1 MKRILLICAFLLALA
16 VQAGAQSKQQQQQP
30 VEVNGLVVDSDDV
43 PIVGATVYIKDEP
56 GIGSIT
62 NSEGR
67 FKLTAK
73 MYNTLA
79 VSFMGYETAEQIIT
93 SAADVKIT
101 LREGNQMEEVVVI
114 GMGTQRKVS
123 VTGAVAVVD
132 TKDLELPATNIV
144 NTLGGR
150 VPGVIS
156 IQSSGEPGRNISEFW
171 VRGIG
176 TFGAN
181 SGALVLI
188 DGLEGNLSQIDPA
201 DVESFSV
208 LKDAAATAVYGS
220 RGANG
225 VVLVTT
231 KRGKQEQL
239 KITFRS
245 NYTISELRRLPR
257 YVGATQ
263 YAEMANEA
271 AVASGMSPIYNDTQ
285 MDIIRYGLDP
295 DLYPDIDWQDV
306 ILNPT
311 SFQHTQYVSAQGG
324 GNIARYFASL
334 GMSQES
340 SAYKSMDDS
349 KYNKGVGYDT
359 YNFRTN
365 IDINLTKTTQIYL
378 GAMGFMS
385 VNKRPSM
392 GKKYSRTDTSLTDWI
407 WDSQSKTTP
416 LMYPLRYSSGELPA
430 SGSDSDIPPHVLLNY
445 TGNTVENKSRTLF
458 NIGIKQD
465 LSMLTEGLNI
475 EATGSWDSQS
485 LYGESRYSMPALYLA
500 RERNQKGE
508 LILSEQVTE
517 ASVQYNSEA
526 WNWRKLYFDAKV
538 NYDRTFGNHRVG
550 GLLFYYLESTTES
563 GADSSM
569 NAIARRYQSLSG
581 RFTYGFKDT
590 YFLDVNFGLNGSE
603 NFQSGR
609 QYGFFPAVAVGWVP
623 TQYEFM
629 KRIKW
634 IDFMKIR
641 ASYGM
646 VGNDRISSVRFP
658 YLTIIE
664 EKTDGTPWG
673 GSGVLTENRVGAD
686 NLAWEK
692 AKKFDIGMDL
702 HLFGDRFTM
711 TVDYF
716 RDRREGIFQER
727 AQIPDYVGVISMPYG
742 NVGSM
747 TSWGGDGNF
756 EYFQPLGKNFHFT
769 LRGNFTLSKNK
780 INNWEEATQ
789 PYPYLSKT
797 GFSNDVQRGFISL
810 GLFKDQQDVD
820 MSPEQFGTVRP
831 GDIKYKDVN
840 GDGVITDDDKVPL
853 FAYSGIPQFMY
864 GFGAEVRYKN
874 WTLNVLFKGT
884 GNNYFLY
891 GDKDGSKFDGY
902 IPFNGGYKGNVL
914 ALAYNPANRWTSA
927 DYSGNR
933 ATENP
938 NARFPRLSYGN
949 NANNTK
955 PSTFWKGNARYLR
968 LQELSLTH
976 QPAHAGAAQSARPA
990 IHRLPDHVREPRG
1003 MGRRG
1008 DFRPR
1013 AGHADRARLPDPA
1026 PLLAADLPE
1035 LLTRISPKNIN
1046 YHEKIIHHTPRAGRP
1061 AHRVVQLPERG
1072 RLLRGHLLRRAYLR
1086 EPIQHRALFQ
1096 RCGEPAA
1103 QRGPHLLL
1111 VQRPRRHRV

>member
-1 MKRILLICAFLLALA
+1 
-16 VQAGAQSKQQQQQP
+16 
-30 VEVNGLVVDSDDV
+30 
-43 PIVGATVYIKDEP
+43 
-56 GIGSIT
+56 
-62 NSEGR
+62 
-67 FKLTAK
+67 
-73 MYNTLA
+73 
-79 VSFMGYETAEQIIT
+79 
-93 SAADVKIT
+93 
-101 LREGNQMEEVVVI
+101 
-114 GMGTQRKVS
+114 
-123 VTGAVAVVD
+123 
-132 TKDLELPATNIV
+132 
-144 NTLGGR
+144 
-150 VPGVIS
+150 
-156 IQSSGEPGRNISEFW
+156 
-171 VRGIG
+171 
-176 TFGAN
+176 
-181 SGALVLI
+181 
-188 DGLEGNLSQIDPA
+188 
-201 DVESFSV
+201 
-208 LKDAAATAVYGS
+208 
-220 RGANG
+220 
-225 VVLVTT
+225 
-231 KRGKQEQL
+231 
-239 KITFRS
+239 
-245 NYTISELRRLPR
+245 
-257 YVGATQ
+257 
-263 YAEMANEA
+263 
-271 AVASGMSPIYNDTQ
+271 
-285 MDIIRYGLDP
+285 
-295 DLYPDIDWQDV
+295 
-306 ILNPT
+306 
-311 SFQHTQYVSAQGG
+311 
-324 GNIARYFASL
+324 
-334 GMSQES
+334 
-340 SAYKSMDDS
+340 
-349 KYNKGVGYDT
+349 
-359 YNFRTN
+359 
-365 IDINLTKTTQIYL
+365 
-378 GAMGFMS
+378 
-385 VNKRPSM
+385 
-392 GKKYSRTDTSLTDWI
+392 
-407 WDSQSKTTP
+407 
-416 LMYPLRYSSGELPA
+416 
-430 SGSDSDIPPHVLLNY
+430 
-445 TGNTVENKSRTLF
+445 
-458 NIGIKQD
+458 
-465 LSMLTEGLNI
+465 
-475 EATGSWDSQS
+475 
-485 LYGESRYSMPALYLA
+485 
-500 RERNQKGE
+500 
-508 LILSEQVTE
+508 
-517 ASVQYNSEA
+517 
-526 WNWRKLYFDAKV
+526 
-538 NYDRTFGNHRVG
+538 
-550 GLLFYYLESTTES
+550 
-563 GADSSM
+563 M

-968 LQELSLTH
+968 LQELSLNYNLHT
-976 QPAHAGAAQSARPA
+976 PGLRKALGLQS
-990 IHRLPDHVREPRG
+990 I
-1003 MGRRG
+1003 
-1008 DFRPR
+1008 DFQIMCENLAVWDGVEIFDPEQ
-1013 AGHADRARLPDPA
+1013 AMQTGHA
-1026 PLLAADLPE
+1026 
-1035 LLTRISPKNIN
+1035 
-1046 YHEKIIHHTPRAGRP
+1046 Y
-1061 AHRVVQLPERG
+1061 
-1072 RLLRGHLLRRAYLR
+1072 
-1086 EPIQHRALFQ
+1086 PI
-1096 RCGEPAA
+1096 
-1103 QRGPHLLL
+1103 
-1111 VQRPRRHRV
+1111 PRRFSLQIYLNF

>member
-1 MKRILLICAFLLALA
+1 MICAFLFALA

-769 LRGNFTLSKNK
+769 LSKNK

-968 LQELSLTH
+968 LQELSLNYNLHT
-976 QPAHAGAAQSARPA
+976 PGLRKALGLQS
-990 IHRLPDHVREPRG
+990 I
-1003 MGRRG
+1003 
-1008 DFRPR
+1008 DFQIMCENLAVWDGVEIFDPEQ
-1013 AGHADRARLPDPA
+1013 AMQTGHA
-1026 PLLAADLPE
+1026 
-1035 LLTRISPKNIN
+1035 
-1046 YHEKIIHHTPRAGRP
+1046 Y
-1061 AHRVVQLPERG
+1061 
-1072 RLLRGHLLRRAYLR
+1072 
-1086 EPIQHRALFQ
+1086 PI
-1096 RCGEPAA
+1096 
-1103 QRGPHLLL
+1103 
-1111 VQRPRRHRV
+1111 PRRFSLQIYLNF

>member
-1 MKRILLICAFLLALA
+1 MMMPRAFLLALA

-73 MYNTLA
+73 LYNTLA

-968 LQELSLTH
+968 LQELSLNYNLHT
-976 QPAHAGAAQSARPA
+976 PGLRKALGLQS
-990 IHRLPDHVREPRG
+990 I
-1003 MGRRG
+1003 
-1008 DFRPR
+1008 DFQIMCENLAVWDGVEIFDPEQ
-1013 AGHADRARLPDPA
+1013 AMQTGHA
-1026 PLLAADLPE
+1026 
-1035 LLTRISPKNIN
+1035 
-1046 YHEKIIHHTPRAGRP
+1046 Y
-1061 AHRVVQLPERG
+1061 
-1072 RLLRGHLLRRAYLR
+1072 
-1086 EPIQHRALFQ
+1086 PI
-1096 RCGEPAA
+1096 
-1103 QRGPHLLL
+1103 
-1111 VQRPRRHRV
+1111 PRRFSLQIYLNF

>member
-1 MKRILLICAFLLALA
+1 MKRFLTICVLLFAFA
-16 VQAGAQSKQQQQQP
+16 VQAGAQNKQQP
-30 VEVNGLVVDSDDV
+30 AITVNGQVVDSNDK

-56 GIGSIT
+56 GTGNIT

-67 FKLTAK
+67 FTLKAKL
-73 MYNTLA
+73 YNTLV
-79 VSFMGYETAEQIIT
+79 VSFVGYETVEQILT
-93 SAADVKIT
+93 SDDDVKIT
-101 LREGNQMEEVVVI
+101 LKEGNELEEVVVV

-156 IQSSGEPGRNISEFW
+156 VQSSGEPGRNISEFW

-231 KRGKQEQL
+231 KRGKEEQL

-245 NYTISELRRLPR
+245 NYTISELRRLPK
-257 YVGATQ
+257 YVNAIQ

-271 AVASGMSPIYNDTQ
+271 AAADGLSPIYDNTQ

-324 GNIARYFASL
+324 GSVARYFASL

-340 SAYKSMDDS
+340 SAYKTLDDS
-349 KYNKGVGYDT
+349 KYSKGVGYDT

-365 IDINLTKTTQIYL
+365 IDINLTKTTQVYL
-378 GAMGFMS
+378 GATGFMS
-385 VNKRPSM
+385 VSKRPSM
-392 GKKYSRTDTSLTDWI
+392 GKPYSRAESIQTPLTNWL
-407 WDSQSKTTP
+407 WDSQAKTTP

-445 TGNTVENKSRTLF
+445 TGNTVENQSRTLF
-458 NIGIKQD
+458 NIGVKQD
-465 LSMLTEGLNI
+465 LNMITEGLSVQ
-475 EATGSWDSQS
+475 ATGSWDSQT
-485 LYGESRYSMPALYLA
+485 LFGESRYSMPALYLA
-500 RERNQKGE
+500 RERNQNGE
-508 LILSEQVTE
+508 LMLSQQVTE
-517 ASVQYNSEA
+517 QSVQYNSEA

-538 NYDRTFGNHRVG
+538 NYDRAFGDHRVG

-569 NAIARRYQSLSG
+569 NAIAKRYQSLSG
-581 RFTYGFKDT
+581 RFTYGFRDT
-590 YFLDVNFGLNGSE
+590 YFLDLNFGLNGSE
-603 NFQSGR
+603 NFQSGK

-634 IDFMKIR
+634 IEFMKIR
-641 ASYGM
+641 ASYGL
-646 VGNDRISSVRFP
+646 VGNDRISNLRFP
-658 YLTIIE
+658 YLTIIKE
-664 EKTDGTPWG
+664 TTDTTPWG
-673 GSGVLTENRVGAD
+673 GSGVLTEERVGAD
-686 NLAWEK
+686 NLMWEK
-692 AKKFDIGMDL
+692 AKKLDIGLDL
-702 HLFGDRFTM
+702 HLFGGQFTM

-716 RDRREGIFQER
+716 RDRREGIFQQR
-727 AQIPDYVGVISMPYG
+727 AQIPDYVGVITMPYG
-742 NVGSM
+742 NVGGM

-756 EYFQPLGKNFHFT
+756 EYFQPIGKNAHFT

-780 INNWEEATQ
+780 IDNWEEATQ

-797 GFSNDVQRGFISL
+797 GFSNDVQRGFVAL

-840 GDGVITDDDKVPL
+840 GDGVITDDDQVPL
-853 FAYSGIPQFMY
+853 FAYSGVPQFMY

-891 GDKDGSKFDGY
+891 GGKDGSKFDGY
-902 IPFNGGYKGNVL
+902 IPFNQGYKGNVL
-914 ALAYNPANRWTSA
+914 TLAYDPANRWTSA
-927 DYSGNR
+927 EYSGNK

-938 NARFPRLSYGN
+938 HARFPRLSYGN

-968 LQELSLTH
+968 LQELSLNYNLRT
-976 QPAHAGAAQSARPA
+976 PGLRKALGLQS
-990 IHRLPDHVREPRG
+990 I
-1003 MGRRG
+1003 
-1008 DFRPR
+1008 DFQVMCENLAVWDGVDIFDPEQ
-1013 AGHADRARLPDPA
+1013 AMDTGHA
-1026 PLLAADLPE
+1026 
-1035 LLTRISPKNIN
+1035 
-1046 YHEKIIHHTPRAGRP
+1046 Y
-1061 AHRVVQLPERG
+1061 
-1072 RLLRGHLLRRAYLR
+1072 
-1086 EPIQHRALFQ
+1086 PI
-1096 RCGEPAA
+1096 
-1103 QRGPHLLL
+1103 
-1111 VQRPRRHRV
+1111 PRRFSLQIYLNF

>member
-1 MKRILLICAFLLALA
+1 MKRFLTICVLLFAFA
-16 VQAGAQSKQQQQQP
+16 VQAGAQNKQQP
-30 VEVNGLVVDSDDV
+30 AITVNGQVVDSNDM

-56 GIGSIT
+56 GTGNIT

-67 FKLTAK
+67 FTLKAKL
-73 MYNTLA
+73 YNTLV
-79 VSFMGYETAEQIIT
+79 VSFVGYETVEQILT
-93 SAADVKIT
+93 SDDDVKIT
-101 LREGNQMEEVVVI
+101 LKEGNELEEVVVV

-156 IQSSGEPGRNISEFW
+156 VQSSGEPGRNISEFW

-231 KRGKQEQL
+231 KRGKEEQL

-245 NYTISELRRLPR
+245 NYTISELRRLPK
-257 YVGATQ
+257 YVNAIQ

-271 AVASGMSPIYNDTQ
+271 AAADGLSPIYDNTQ

-324 GNIARYFASL
+324 GSVARYFASL

-340 SAYKSMDDS
+340 SAHKTLDDS
-349 KYNKGVGYDT
+349 KYSKGVGYDT

-365 IDINLTKTTQIYL
+365 IDINLTKTTQVYL
-378 GAMGFMS
+378 GATGFMS
-385 VNKRPSM
+385 VSKRPSM
-392 GKKYSRTDTSLTDWI
+392 GKPYSRAESIQTPLTNWL
-407 WDSQSKTTP
+407 WDSQAKTTP

-445 TGNTVENKSRTLF
+445 TGNTVENQSRTLF
-458 NIGIKQD
+458 NIGVKQD
-465 LSMLTEGLNI
+465 LNMITEGLSVQ
-475 EATGSWDSQS
+475 ATGSWDSQT
-485 LYGESRYSMPALYLA
+485 LFGESRYSMPALYLA
-500 RERNQKGE
+500 RERNQNGE
-508 LILSEQVTE
+508 LMLSQQVTE
-517 ASVQYNSEA
+517 QSVQYNSEA

-538 NYDRTFGNHRVG
+538 NYDRAFGDHRVG

-569 NAIARRYQSLSG
+569 NAIAKRYQSLSG
-581 RFTYGFKDT
+581 RFTYGFRDT
-590 YFLDVNFGLNGSE
+590 YFLDLNFGLNGSE
-603 NFQSGR
+603 NFQSGK

-634 IDFMKIR
+634 IEFMKIR
-641 ASYGM
+641 ASYGL
-646 VGNDRISSVRFP
+646 VGNDRISNLRFP
-658 YLTIIE
+658 YLTIIKE
-664 EKTDGTPWG
+664 TTDTTPWG
-673 GSGVLTENRVGAD
+673 GSGVLTEERVGAD
-686 NLAWEK
+686 NLMWEK
-692 AKKFDIGMDL
+692 AKKLDIGLDL
-702 HLFGDRFTM
+702 HLFGGQFTM

-716 RDRREGIFQER
+716 RDRREGIFQQR
-727 AQIPDYVGVISMPYG
+727 AQIPDYVGVITMPYG
-742 NVGSM
+742 NVGGM

-756 EYFQPLGKNFHFT
+756 EYFQPIGKNAHFT

-780 INNWEEATQ
+780 IDNWEEATQ

-797 GFSNDVQRGFISL
+797 GVSNDVQRGFVAL

-840 GDGVITDDDKVPL
+840 GDGVITDDDQVPL
-853 FAYSGIPQFMY
+853 FAYSGVPQFMY

-891 GDKDGSKFDGY
+891 GGKDGSKFDGY
-902 IPFNGGYKGNVL
+902 IPFNQGYKGNVL
-914 ALAYNPANRWTSA
+914 TLAYDPANRWTSA
-927 DYSGNR
+927 EYSGNK

-938 NARFPRLSYGN
+938 HARFPRLSYGN

-968 LQELSLTH
+968 LQELSLNYNLRT
-976 QPAHAGAAQSARPA
+976 PGLRKALGLQS
-990 IHRLPDHVREPRG
+990 I
-1003 MGRRG
+1003 
-1008 DFRPR
+1008 DFQVMCENLAVWDGVDIFDPEQ
-1013 AGHADRARLPDPA
+1013 AMDTGHA
-1026 PLLAADLPE
+1026 
-1035 LLTRISPKNIN
+1035 
-1046 YHEKIIHHTPRAGRP
+1046 Y
-1061 AHRVVQLPERG
+1061 
-1072 RLLRGHLLRRAYLR
+1072 
-1086 EPIQHRALFQ
+1086 PI
-1096 RCGEPAA
+1096 
-1103 QRGPHLLL
+1103 
-1111 VQRPRRHRV
+1111 PRRFSLQIYLNF

>member
-1 MKRILLICAFLLALA
+1 MKRFLLICAFLFAFA
-16 VQAGAQSKQQQQQP
+16 VQAGAQNNQQQP
-30 VEVNGLVVDSDDV
+30 TVHAKGQVVDSNDV
-43 PIVGATVYIKDEP
+43 PIIGATVYVKDEP
-56 GIGSIT
+56 GVGAIT

-67 FKLTAK
+67 FDLTAK
-73 MYNTLA
+73 LYNTL
-79 VSFMGYETAEQIIT
+79 VISFVGYESVEQLVTSDAEM
-93 SAADVKIT
+93 KIT
-101 LREGNQMEEVVVI
+101 LKEGNELEEVVVV

-132 TKDLELPATNIV
+132 AAELEMPATNIV

-188 DGLEGNLSQIDPA
+188 DGLEGDLSQIDPA

-231 KRGKQEQL
+231 KRGKEEQL

-245 NYTISELRRLPR
+245 NYTISELRRLPE
-257 YVGATQ
+257 YVGALE

-271 AVASGMSPIYNDTQ
+271 AVASGMSRIYDDTQ
-285 MDIIRYGLDP
+285 MEIIRYGLDP
-295 DLYPDIDWQDV
+295 DLYPDIDWQKE
-306 ILNPT
+306 ILNPI
-311 SFQHTQYVSAQGG
+311 SFQHTQYLSMQGG
-324 GNIARYFASL
+324 GSIARYFTSL

-340 SAYKSMDDS
+340 SAYKSLSDS

-359 YNFRTN
+359 YNFRSN

-378 GAMGFMS
+378 GATAYMS

-392 GKKYSRTDTSLTDWI
+392 GQPYSRLNTSLTDWL
-407 WDSQSKTTP
+407 WDSQAKTTP

-430 SGSDSDIPPHVLLNY
+430 SGTDSDIPPHVLLNY
-445 TGNTVENKSRTLF
+445 TGNTVENQSRTLF
-458 NIGIKQD
+458 NIGVKQSLD
-465 LSMLTEGLNI
+465 MITEGLSAQ
-475 EATGSWDSQS
+475 ATGSWDSQT
-485 LYGESRYSMPALYLA
+485 LFGESRYCMPALYLA
-500 RERNQKGE
+500 RERNQNGE
-508 LILSEQVTE
+508 LMLSQQVTE
-517 ASVQYNSEA
+517 SSVQYNSEA
-526 WNWRKLYFDAKV
+526 WNWRKLYFDAKI
-538 NYDRTFGNHRVG
+538 NYDRAFGDHRVG
-550 GLLFYYLESTTES
+550 GLLFYYLESTIES

-569 NAIARRYQSLSG
+569 NAIAKRYQSLSG
-581 RFTYGFKDT
+581 RFTYGFRDT
-590 YFLDVNFGLNGSE
+590 YFLDLNFGLNGSE
-603 NFQSGR
+603 NFRSGE

-623 TQYEFM
+623 TQYEFL
-629 KRIKW
+629 KRVKW
-634 IDFMKIR
+634 LDFMKIR
-641 ASYGM
+641 ASYGL
-646 VGNDRISSVRFP
+646 VGNDRISNLRFP

-664 EKTDGTPWG
+664 ESAGTTAWG
-673 GSGVLTENRVGAD
+673 GSGILTENRVGAD
-686 NLAWEK
+686 NLMWEK
-692 AKKFDIGMDL
+692 AKKFDVGMDL
-702 HLFGDRFTM
+702 HLFGGQFTM
-711 TVDYF
+711 TIDYF
-716 RDRREGIFQER
+716 RDRREGIFQQR
-727 AQIPDYVGVISMPYG
+727 AQIPDYVGVITMPYG

-756 EYFQPLGKNFHFT
+756 EYFQPLGKNAHLT

-789 PYPYLSKT
+789 PYPYLSQT
-797 GFSNDVQRGFISL
+797 GFSNNVQRGFISL

-840 GDGVITDDDKVPL
+840 GDGVITDDDRVPL
-853 FAYSGIPQFMY
+853 FAYSGIPQLMY

-891 GDKDGSKFDGY
+891 GGSDGSNFDGY
-902 IPFNGGYKGNVL
+902 IPFNQGYKGNVL
-914 ALAYNPANRWTSA
+914 ELAYDQANRWTA
-927 DYSGNR
+927 AEYSGNL

-949 NANNTK
+949 NVNNTK

-968 LQELSLTH
+968 LQELSLNYNFRT
-976 QPAHAGAAQSARPA
+976 PGLRKALGLQS
-990 IHRLPDHVREPRG
+990 I
-1003 MGRRG
+1003 
-1008 DFRPR
+1008 DFQIMCENLAVWDSVKIFDPEQ
-1013 AGHADRARLPDPA
+1013 ASATGHA
-1026 PLLAADLPE
+1026 
-1035 LLTRISPKNIN
+1035 
-1046 YHEKIIHHTPRAGRP
+1046 Y
-1061 AHRVVQLPERG
+1061 
-1072 RLLRGHLLRRAYLR
+1072 
-1086 EPIQHRALFQ
+1086 PI
-1096 RCGEPAA
+1096 
-1103 QRGPHLLL
+1103 
-1111 VQRPRRHRV
+1111 PRRFSLQIYLNF

>member
-1 MKRILLICAFLLALA
+1 M
-16 VQAGAQSKQQQQQP
+16 
-30 VEVNGLVVDSDDV
+30 
-43 PIVGATVYIKDEP
+43 
-56 GIGSIT
+56 
-62 NSEGR
+62 
-67 FKLTAK
+67 
-73 MYNTLA
+73 
-79 VSFMGYETAEQIIT
+79 
-93 SAADVKIT
+93 
-101 LREGNQMEEVVVI
+101 
-114 GMGTQRKVS
+114 
-123 VTGAVAVVD
+123 TGAVAVVD

-271 AVASGMSPIYNDTQ
+271 AVASGMSPIYDDTQ

-311 SFQHTQYVSAQGG
+311 SYQHTQYVSAQGG

-641 ASYGM
+641 ASYGL

-968 LQELSLTH
+968 LQELSLNYNLHT
-976 QPAHAGAAQSARPA
+976 PGLRKALGLQS
-990 IHRLPDHVREPRG
+990 I
-1003 MGRRG
+1003 
-1008 DFRPR
+1008 DFQIMCENLAVWDGVEIFDPEQ
-1013 AGHADRARLPDPA
+1013 AMQTGHA
-1026 PLLAADLPE
+1026 
-1035 LLTRISPKNIN
+1035 
-1046 YHEKIIHHTPRAGRP
+1046 Y
-1061 AHRVVQLPERG
+1061 
-1072 RLLRGHLLRRAYLR
+1072 
-1086 EPIQHRALFQ
+1086 PI
-1096 RCGEPAA
+1096 
-1103 QRGPHLLL
+1103 
-1111 VQRPRRHRV
+1111 PRRFSLQIYLNF

>member
-1 MKRILLICAFLLALA
+1 MKRFLLICAFLFAFA
-16 VQAGAQSKQQQQQP
+16 VQAGAQNNQQQP
-30 VEVNGLVVDSDDV
+30 TVHAKGQVVDSNDV
-43 PIVGATVYIKDEP
+43 PIIGATVYVKDEP
-56 GIGSIT
+56 GVGAIT

-67 FKLTAK
+67 FDLTAK
-73 MYNTLA
+73 LYNTL
-79 VSFMGYETAEQIIT
+79 VISFVGYESVEQLVTSDAEM
-93 SAADVKIT
+93 KIT
-101 LREGNQMEEVVVI
+101 LKEGNELEEVVVV

-132 TKDLELPATNIV
+132 AAELEMPATNIV

-188 DGLEGNLSQIDPA
+188 DGLEGDLSQIDPA

-231 KRGKQEQL
+231 KRGKEEQL

-245 NYTISELRRLPR
+245 NYTISELRRLPE
-257 YVGATQ
+257 YVGALE

-271 AVASGMSPIYNDTQ
+271 AVASGMSRIYDDTQ
-285 MDIIRYGLDP
+285 MEIIRYGLDP
-295 DLYPDIDWQDV
+295 DLYPDIDWQKE
-306 ILNPT
+306 ILNPI
-311 SFQHTQYVSAQGG
+311 SFQHTQYLSMQGG
-324 GNIARYFASL
+324 GSIARYFTSL

-340 SAYKSMDDS
+340 SAYKSLSDS

-359 YNFRTN
+359 YNFRSN

-378 GAMGFMS
+378 GATAYMS

-392 GKKYSRTDTSLTDWI
+392 GQPYSRLNTSLTDWL
-407 WDSQSKTTP
+407 WDSQAKTTP

-430 SGSDSDIPPHVLLNY
+430 SGTDSDIPPHVLLNY
-445 TGNTVENKSRTLF
+445 TGNTVENQSRTLF
-458 NIGIKQD
+458 NIGVKQSLD
-465 LSMLTEGLNI
+465 MITEGLSAQ
-475 EATGSWDSQS
+475 ATGSWDSQT
-485 LYGESRYSMPALYLA
+485 LFGESRYCMPALYLA
-500 RERNQKGE
+500 RERNQNGE
-508 LILSEQVTE
+508 LMLSQQVTE
-517 ASVQYNSEA
+517 SSVQYNSEA
-526 WNWRKLYFDAKV
+526 WNWRKLYFDAKI
-538 NYDRTFGNHRVG
+538 NYDRAFGDHRVG
-550 GLLFYYLESTTES
+550 GLLFYYLESTIES

-569 NAIARRYQSLSG
+569 NAIAKRYQSLSG
-581 RFTYGFKDT
+581 RFTYGFRDT
-590 YFLDVNFGLNGSE
+590 YFLDLNFGLNGSE
-603 NFQSGR
+603 NFRSGE

-623 TQYEFM
+623 TQYEFL
-629 KRIKW
+629 KRVKW
-634 IDFMKIR
+634 LDFMKIR
-641 ASYGM
+641 ASYGL
-646 VGNDRISSVRFP
+646 VGNDRISNLRFP

-664 EKTDGTPWG
+664 ESAGTTAWG
-673 GSGVLTENRVGAD
+673 GSGILTENRVGAD
-686 NLAWEK
+686 NLMWEK
-692 AKKFDIGMDL
+692 AKKFDVGMDL
-702 HLFGDRFTM
+702 HLFGGQFTM
-711 TVDYF
+711 TIDYF
-716 RDRREGIFQER
+716 RDRREGIFQQR
-727 AQIPDYVGVISMPYG
+727 AQIPDYVGVITMPYG

-756 EYFQPLGKNFHFT
+756 EYFQPLGKNAHLT

-789 PYPYLSKT
+789 PYPYLSQT
-797 GFSNDVQRGFISL
+797 GFSNNVQRGFISL

-840 GDGVITDDDKVPL
+840 GDGVITDDDRVPL
-853 FAYSGIPQFMY
+853 FAYSGIPQLMY

-891 GDKDGSKFDGY
+891 GGSDGSNFDGY
-902 IPFNGGYKGNVL
+902 IPFNQGYKGNVL
-914 ALAYNPANRWTSA
+914 ELAYDQANRWTA
-927 DYSGNR
+927 AEYSGNL

-949 NANNTK
+949 NTNNTK

-968 LQELSLTH
+968 LQELSLNYNLRT
-976 QPAHAGAAQSARPA
+976 PGLRKALGLQS
-990 IHRLPDHVREPRG
+990 I
-1003 MGRRG
+1003 
-1008 DFRPR
+1008 DFQIMCENLAVWDSVKIFDPEQ
-1013 AGHADRARLPDPA
+1013 ASATGHA
-1026 PLLAADLPE
+1026 
-1035 LLTRISPKNIN
+1035 
-1046 YHEKIIHHTPRAGRP
+1046 Y
-1061 AHRVVQLPERG
+1061 
-1072 RLLRGHLLRRAYLR
+1072 
-1086 EPIQHRALFQ
+1086 PI
-1096 RCGEPAA
+1096 
-1103 QRGPHLLL
+1103 
-1111 VQRPRRHRV
+1111 PRRFSLQIYLNF

>member
-1 MKRILLICAFLLALA
+1 
-16 VQAGAQSKQQQQQP
+16 
-30 VEVNGLVVDSDDV
+30 
-43 PIVGATVYIKDEP
+43 
-56 GIGSIT
+56 
-62 NSEGR
+62 
-67 FKLTAK
+67 
-73 MYNTLA
+73 
-79 VSFMGYETAEQIIT
+79 
-93 SAADVKIT
+93 
-101 LREGNQMEEVVVI
+101 
-114 GMGTQRKVS
+114 MGTQRKVS

-156 IQSSGEPGRNISEFW
+156 VQSSGEPGRNISEFW

-231 KRGKQEQL
+231 KRGKEEQL

-245 NYTISELRRLPR
+245 NYTISELRRLPK
-257 YVGATQ
+257 YVNAIQ

-271 AVASGMSPIYNDTQ
+271 AAADGLSPIYDNTQ

-324 GNIARYFASL
+324 GSVARYFASL

-340 SAYKSMDDS
+340 SAYKTLDDS
-349 KYNKGVGYDT
+349 KYSKGVGYDT

-365 IDINLTKTTQIYL
+365 IDINLTKTTQVYL
-378 GAMGFMS
+378 GATGFMS
-385 VNKRPSM
+385 VSKRPSM
-392 GKKYSRTDTSLTDWI
+392 GKPYSRAESIQTPLTNWL
-407 WDSQSKTTP
+407 WDSQAKTTP

-445 TGNTVENKSRTLF
+445 TGNTVENQSRTLF
-458 NIGIKQD
+458 NIGVKQD
-465 LSMLTEGLNI
+465 LNMITEGLSVQ
-475 EATGSWDSQS
+475 ATGSWDSQT
-485 LYGESRYSMPALYLA
+485 LFGESRYSMPALYLA
-500 RERNQKGE
+500 RERNQNGE
-508 LILSEQVTE
+508 LMLSQQVTE
-517 ASVQYNSEA
+517 QSVQYNSEA

-538 NYDRTFGNHRVG
+538 NYDRAFGDHRVG

-569 NAIARRYQSLSG
+569 NAIAKRYQSLSG
-581 RFTYGFKDT
+581 RFTYGFRDT
-590 YFLDVNFGLNGSE
+590 YFLDLNFGLNGSE
-603 NFQSGR
+603 NFQSGK

-634 IDFMKIR
+634 IEFMKIR
-641 ASYGM
+641 ASYGL
-646 VGNDRISSVRFP
+646 VGNDRISNLRFP
-658 YLTIIE
+658 YLTIIKE
-664 EKTDGTPWG
+664 TTDTTPWG
-673 GSGVLTENRVGAD
+673 GSGVLTEERVGAD
-686 NLAWEK
+686 NLMWEK
-692 AKKFDIGMDL
+692 AKKLDIGLDL
-702 HLFGDRFTM
+702 HLFGGQFTM

-716 RDRREGIFQER
+716 RDRREGIFQQR
-727 AQIPDYVGVISMPYG
+727 AQIPDYVGVITMPYG
-742 NVGSM
+742 NVGGM

-756 EYFQPLGKNFHFT
+756 EYFQPIGKNAHFT

-780 INNWEEATQ
+780 IDNWEEATQ

-797 GFSNDVQRGFISL
+797 GFSNDVQRGFVAL

-840 GDGVITDDDKVPL
+840 GDGVITDDDQVPL
-853 FAYSGIPQFMY
+853 FAYSGVPQFMY

-891 GDKDGSKFDGY
+891 GGKDGSKFDGY
-902 IPFNGGYKGNVL
+902 IPFNQGYKGNVL
-914 ALAYNPANRWTSA
+914 TLAYDPANRWTSA
-927 DYSGNR
+927 EYSGNK

-938 NARFPRLSYGN
+938 HARFPRLSYGN

-968 LQELSLTH
+968 LQELSLNYNLRT
-976 QPAHAGAAQSARPA
+976 PGLRKALGLQS
-990 IHRLPDHVREPRG
+990 I
-1003 MGRRG
+1003 
-1008 DFRPR
+1008 DFQVMCENLAVWDGVDIFDPEQ
-1013 AGHADRARLPDPA
+1013 AMDTGHA
-1026 PLLAADLPE
+1026 
-1035 LLTRISPKNIN
+1035 
-1046 YHEKIIHHTPRAGRP
+1046 Y
-1061 AHRVVQLPERG
+1061 
-1072 RLLRGHLLRRAYLR
+1072 
-1086 EPIQHRALFQ
+1086 PI
-1096 RCGEPAA
+1096 
-1103 QRGPHLLL
+1103 
-1111 VQRPRRHRV
+1111 PRRFSLQIYLNF

>member
-1 MKRILLICAFLLALA
+1 MFS
-16 VQAGAQSKQQQQQP
+16 G
-30 VEVNGLVVDSDDV
+30 
-43 PIVGATVYIKDEP
+43 
-56 GIGSIT
+56 
-62 NSEGR
+62 
-67 FKLTAK
+67 
-73 MYNTLA
+73 
-79 VSFMGYETAEQIIT
+79 TAEQIIT

-634 IDFMKIR
+634 IDFLKIR

-968 LQELSLTH
+968 LQELSLNYNLHT
-976 QPAHAGAAQSARPA
+976 PGLRKALGLQS
-990 IHRLPDHVREPRG
+990 I
-1003 MGRRG
+1003 
-1008 DFRPR
+1008 DFQIMCENLAVWDGVEIFDPEQ
-1013 AGHADRARLPDPA
+1013 AMQTGHA
-1026 PLLAADLPE
+1026 
-1035 LLTRISPKNIN
+1035 
-1046 YHEKIIHHTPRAGRP
+1046 Y
-1061 AHRVVQLPERG
+1061 
-1072 RLLRGHLLRRAYLR
+1072 
-1086 EPIQHRALFQ
+1086 PI
-1096 RCGEPAA
+1096 
-1103 QRGPHLLL
+1103 
-1111 VQRPRRHRV
+1111 PRRFSLQIYLNF

>member
-1 MKRILLICAFLLALA
+1 MMNENDLGSEKVLRAINHLYMMQVCICIAALKELRSAELTDKNIILRAIMRDMPDCGICADLTAEDYGVDFWADRAEYVNESTFNLYVTQAEENVLWNIEKKGQKPGRLA
-16 VQAGAQSKQQQQQP
+16 VPQQRITVRGDGMGTAP
-30 VEVNGLVVDSDDV
+30 VI
-43 PIVGATVYIKDEP
+43 P
-56 GIGSIT
+56 
-62 NSEGR
+62 
-67 FKLTAK
+67 
-73 MYNTLA
+73 LA

-968 LQELSLTH
+968 LQELSLNYNLHT
-976 QPAHAGAAQSARPA
+976 PGLRKALGLQS
-990 IHRLPDHVREPRG
+990 I
-1003 MGRRG
+1003 
-1008 DFRPR
+1008 DFQIMCENLAVWDGVEIFDPEQ
-1013 AGHADRARLPDPA
+1013 AMQTGHA
-1026 PLLAADLPE
+1026 
-1035 LLTRISPKNIN
+1035 
-1046 YHEKIIHHTPRAGRP
+1046 Y
-1061 AHRVVQLPERG
+1061 
-1072 RLLRGHLLRRAYLR
+1072 
-1086 EPIQHRALFQ
+1086 PI
-1096 RCGEPAA
+1096 
-1103 QRGPHLLL
+1103 
-1111 VQRPRRHRV
+1111 PRRFSLQIYLNF

>member
-1 MKRILLICAFLLALA
+1 MKRFLTICVLLFAFA
-16 VQAGAQSKQQQQQP
+16 VQAGAQNKQQP
-30 VEVNGLVVDSDDV
+30 AITVNGQVVDSNDM

-56 GIGSIT
+56 GTGNIT

-67 FKLTAK
+67 FTLKAKL
-73 MYNTLA
+73 YNTLV
-79 VSFMGYETAEQIIT
+79 VSFVGYETVEQILT
-93 SAADVKIT
+93 SDDDVKIT
-101 LREGNQMEEVVVI
+101 LKEGNELEEVVVV

-156 IQSSGEPGRNISEFW
+156 VQSSGEPGRNISEFW

-208 LKDAAATAVYGS
+208 LKGAAATAVYGS

-231 KRGKQEQL
+231 KRGKEEQL

-245 NYTISELRRLPR
+245 NYTISELRRLPK
-257 YVGATQ
+257 YVNAIQ

-271 AVASGMSPIYNDTQ
+271 AAADGLSPIYDNTQ

-324 GNIARYFASL
+324 GSVARYFASL

-340 SAYKSMDDS
+340 SAYKTLDDS
-349 KYNKGVGYDT
+349 KYSKGVGYDT

-365 IDINLTKTTQIYL
+365 IDINLTKTTQVYL
-378 GAMGFMS
+378 GATGFMS
-385 VNKRPSM
+385 VSKRPSM
-392 GKKYSRTDTSLTDWI
+392 GKPYSRAESIQTPLTNWL
-407 WDSQSKTTP
+407 WDSQAKTTP

-445 TGNTVENKSRTLF
+445 TGNTVENQSRTLF
-458 NIGIKQD
+458 NIGVKQD
-465 LSMLTEGLNI
+465 LNMITEGLSVQ
-475 EATGSWDSQS
+475 ATGSWDSQT
-485 LYGESRYSMPALYLA
+485 LFGESRYSMPALYLA
-500 RERNQKGE
+500 RERNQNGE
-508 LILSEQVTE
+508 LMLSQQVTE
-517 ASVQYNSEA
+517 QSVQYNSEA

-538 NYDRTFGNHRVG
+538 NYDRAFGDHRVG

-569 NAIARRYQSLSG
+569 NAIAKRYQSLSG
-581 RFTYGFKDT
+581 RFTYGFRDT
-590 YFLDVNFGLNGSE
+590 YFLDLNFGLNGSE
-603 NFQSGR
+603 NFQSGK

-634 IDFMKIR
+634 IEFMKIR
-641 ASYGM
+641 ASYGL
-646 VGNDRISSVRFP
+646 VGNDRISNLRFP
-658 YLTIIE
+658 YLTIIKE
-664 EKTDGTPWG
+664 TTDTTPWG
-673 GSGVLTENRVGAD
+673 GSGVLTEERVGAD
-686 NLAWEK
+686 NLMWEK
-692 AKKFDIGMDL
+692 AKKLDIGLDL
-702 HLFGDRFTM
+702 HLFGGQFTM

-716 RDRREGIFQER
+716 RDRREGIFQQR
-727 AQIPDYVGVISMPYG
+727 AQIPDYVGVITMPYG
-742 NVGSM
+742 NVGGM

-756 EYFQPLGKNFHFT
+756 EYFQPIGKNAHFT

-780 INNWEEATQ
+780 IDNWEEATQ

-797 GFSNDVQRGFISL
+797 GFSNDVQRGFVAL

-840 GDGVITDDDKVPL
+840 GDGVITDDDQVPL
-853 FAYSGIPQFMY
+853 FAYSGVPQFMY

-891 GDKDGSKFDGY
+891 GGKDGSKFDGY
-902 IPFNGGYKGNVL
+902 IPFNQGYKGNVL
-914 ALAYNPANRWTSA
+914 TLAYDPANRWTSA
-927 DYSGNR
+927 EYSGNK

-938 NARFPRLSYGN
+938 HARFPRLSYGN

-968 LQELSLTH
+968 LQELSLNYNLRT
-976 QPAHAGAAQSARPA
+976 PGLRKALGLQS
-990 IHRLPDHVREPRG
+990 I
-1003 MGRRG
+1003 
-1008 DFRPR
+1008 DFQVMCENLAVWDGVDIFDPEQ
-1013 AGHADRARLPDPA
+1013 AMDTGHA
-1026 PLLAADLPE
+1026 
-1035 LLTRISPKNIN
+1035 
-1046 YHEKIIHHTPRAGRP
+1046 Y
-1061 AHRVVQLPERG
+1061 
-1072 RLLRGHLLRRAYLR
+1072 
-1086 EPIQHRALFQ
+1086 PI
-1096 RCGEPAA
+1096 
-1103 QRGPHLLL
+1103 
-1111 VQRPRRHRV
+1111 PRRFSLQIYLNF

>member
-73 MYNTLA
+73 LYNTLA

-747 TSWGGDGNF
+747 TSWGGDG
-756 EYFQPLGKNFHFT
+756 
-769 LRGNFTLSKNK
+769 
-780 INNWEEATQ
+780 
-789 PYPYLSKT
+789 
-797 GFSNDVQRGFISL
+797 
-810 GLFKDQQDVD
+810 
-820 MSPEQFGTVRP
+820 
-831 GDIKYKDVN
+831 
-840 GDGVITDDDKVPL
+840 VITDDDKVPL

-968 LQELSLTH
+968 LQELSLNYNLHT
-976 QPAHAGAAQSARPA
+976 PGLRKALGLQS
-990 IHRLPDHVREPRG
+990 I
-1003 MGRRG
+1003 
-1008 DFRPR
+1008 DFQIMCENLAVWDGVEIFDPEQ
-1013 AGHADRARLPDPA
+1013 AMQTGHA
-1026 PLLAADLPE
+1026 
-1035 LLTRISPKNIN
+1035 
-1046 YHEKIIHHTPRAGRP
+1046 Y
-1061 AHRVVQLPERG
+1061 
-1072 RLLRGHLLRRAYLR
+1072 
-1086 EPIQHRALFQ
+1086 PI
-1096 RCGEPAA
+1096 
-1103 QRGPHLLL
+1103 
-1111 VQRPRRHRV
+1111 PRRFSLQIYLNL

>member
-1 MKRILLICAFLLALA
+1 M
-16 VQAGAQSKQQQQQP
+16 
-30 VEVNGLVVDSDDV
+30 NGLVVDSDDV

-73 MYNTLA
+73 LYNTLA

-392 GKKYSRTDTSLTDWI
+392 GKK
-407 WDSQSKTTP
+407 
-416 LMYPLRYSSGELPA
+416 LPA

-634 IDFMKIR
+634 IDFLKIR

-968 LQELSLTH
+968 LQELSLNYNLHT
-976 QPAHAGAAQSARPA
+976 PGLRKALGLQS
-990 IHRLPDHVREPRG
+990 I
-1003 MGRRG
+1003 
-1008 DFRPR
+1008 DFQIMCENLAVWDGVEIFDPEQ
-1013 AGHADRARLPDPA
+1013 AMQTGHA
-1026 PLLAADLPE
+1026 
-1035 LLTRISPKNIN
+1035 
-1046 YHEKIIHHTPRAGRP
+1046 Y
-1061 AHRVVQLPERG
+1061 
-1072 RLLRGHLLRRAYLR
+1072 
-1086 EPIQHRALFQ
+1086 PI
-1096 RCGEPAA
+1096 
-1103 QRGPHLLL
+1103 
-1111 VQRPRRHRV
+1111 PRRFSLQIYLNF

>member
-1 MKRILLICAFLLALA
+1 MKRFLTICVLLFAFA
-16 VQAGAQSKQQQQQP
+16 VQAGAQNKQQP
-30 VEVNGLVVDSDDV
+30 AITVNGQVVDSNDM

-56 GIGSIT
+56 GTGNIT

-67 FKLTAK
+67 FTLKAKL
-73 MYNTLA
+73 YNTLV
-79 VSFMGYETAEQIIT
+79 VSFVGYETVEQILT
-93 SAADVKIT
+93 SDDDVKIT
-101 LREGNQMEEVVVI
+101 LKEGNELEEVVVV

-156 IQSSGEPGRNISEFW
+156 VQSSGEPGRNISEFW

-231 KRGKQEQL
+231 KRGKEEQL

-245 NYTISELRRLPR
+245 NYTISELRRLPK
-257 YVGATQ
+257 YVNAIQ

-271 AVASGMSPIYNDTQ
+271 AAADGLSPIYDNTQ

-324 GNIARYFASL
+324 GSVARYFASL

-340 SAYKSMDDS
+340 SAYKTLDDS
-349 KYNKGVGYDT
+349 KYSKGVGYDT

-365 IDINLTKTTQIYL
+365 IDINLTKTTQVYL
-378 GAMGFMS
+378 GATGFMS
-385 VNKRPSM
+385 VSKRPSM
-392 GKKYSRTDTSLTDWI
+392 GKPYSRAESIQTPLTNWL
-407 WDSQSKTTP
+407 WDSQAKTTP

-445 TGNTVENKSRTLF
+445 TGNTVENQSRTLF
-458 NIGIKQD
+458 NIGVKQD
-465 LSMLTEGLNI
+465 LNMITEGLSVQ
-475 EATGSWDSQS
+475 ATGSWDSQT
-485 LYGESRYSMPALYLA
+485 LFGESRYSMPALYLA
-500 RERNQKGE
+500 RERNQNGE
-508 LILSEQVTE
+508 LMLSQQVTE
-517 ASVQYNSEA
+517 QSVQYNSEA

-538 NYDRTFGNHRVG
+538 NYDRAFGDHRVG

-569 NAIARRYQSLSG
+569 NAIAKRYQSLSG
-581 RFTYGFKDT
+581 RFTYGFRDT
-590 YFLDVNFGLNGSE
+590 YFLDLNFGLNGSE
-603 NFQSGR
+603 NFQSGK

-634 IDFMKIR
+634 IEFMKIR
-641 ASYGM
+641 ASYGL
-646 VGNDRISSVRFP
+646 VGNDRISNLRFP
-658 YLTIIE
+658 YLTIIKE
-664 EKTDGTPWG
+664 TTDTTPWG
-673 GSGVLTENRVGAD
+673 GSGVLTEERVGAD
-686 NLAWEK
+686 NLMWEK
-692 AKKFDIGMDL
+692 AKKLDIGLDL
-702 HLFGDRFTM
+702 HLFGGQFTM

-716 RDRREGIFQER
+716 RDRREGIFQQR
-727 AQIPDYVGVISMPYG
+727 AQIPDYVGVITMPYG
-742 NVGSM
+742 NVGGM

-756 EYFQPLGKNFHFT
+756 EYFQPIGKNAHFT

-780 INNWEEATQ
+780 IDNWEEATQ

-797 GFSNDVQRGFISL
+797 GFSNDVQRGFVAL

-840 GDGVITDDDKVPL
+840 GDGVITDDDQVPL
-853 FAYSGIPQFMY
+853 FAYSGVPQFMY

-891 GDKDGSKFDGY
+891 GGKDGSKFDGY
-902 IPFNGGYKGNVL
+902 IPFNQGYKGNVL
-914 ALAYNPANRWTSA
+914 TLAYDPANRWTSA
-927 DYSGNR
+927 EYSGNK

-938 NARFPRLSYGN
+938 HARFPRLSYGN

-955 PSTFWKGNARYLR
+955 PSTVWKGNARYLR
-968 LQELSLTH
+968 LQELSLNYNLRT
-976 QPAHAGAAQSARPA
+976 PGLRKALGLQS
-990 IHRLPDHVREPRG
+990 I
-1003 MGRRG
+1003 
-1008 DFRPR
+1008 DFQVMCENLAVWDGVDIFDPEQ
-1013 AGHADRARLPDPA
+1013 AMDTGHA
-1026 PLLAADLPE
+1026 
-1035 LLTRISPKNIN
+1035 
-1046 YHEKIIHHTPRAGRP
+1046 Y
-1061 AHRVVQLPERG
+1061 
-1072 RLLRGHLLRRAYLR
+1072 
-1086 EPIQHRALFQ
+1086 PI
-1096 RCGEPAA
+1096 
-1103 QRGPHLLL
+1103 
-1111 VQRPRRHRV
+1111 PRRFSLQIYLNF

>member
-73 MYNTLA
+73 LYNTLA

-517 ASVQYNSEA
+517 A

-634 IDFMKIR
+634 IDFLKIR

-968 LQELSLTH
+968 LQELSLNYNLHT
-976 QPAHAGAAQSARPA
+976 PGLRKALGLQS
-990 IHRLPDHVREPRG
+990 I
-1003 MGRRG
+1003 
-1008 DFRPR
+1008 DFQIMCENLAVWDGVEIFDPEQ
-1013 AGHADRARLPDPA
+1013 AMQTGHA
-1026 PLLAADLPE
+1026 
-1035 LLTRISPKNIN
+1035 
-1046 YHEKIIHHTPRAGRP
+1046 Y
-1061 AHRVVQLPERG
+1061 
-1072 RLLRGHLLRRAYLR
+1072 
-1086 EPIQHRALFQ
+1086 PI
-1096 RCGEPAA
+1096 
-1103 QRGPHLLL
+1103 
-1111 VQRPRRHRV
+1111 PRRFSLQIYLNF

>member
-1 MKRILLICAFLLALA
+1 
-16 VQAGAQSKQQQQQP
+16 
-30 VEVNGLVVDSDDV
+30 
-43 PIVGATVYIKDEP
+43 
-56 GIGSIT
+56 
-62 NSEGR
+62 
-67 FKLTAK
+67 
-73 MYNTLA
+73 
-79 VSFMGYETAEQIIT
+79 MGYETVEQILT
-93 SAADVKIT
+93 SDDDVKIT
-101 LREGNQMEEVVVI
+101 LKEGNELEEVVVV

-156 IQSSGEPGRNISEFW
+156 VQSSGEPGRNISEFW

-231 KRGKQEQL
+231 KRGKEEQL

-245 NYTISELRRLPR
+245 NYTISELRRLPK
-257 YVGATQ
+257 YVNAIQ

-271 AVASGMSPIYNDTQ
+271 AAADGLSPIYDNTQ

-324 GNIARYFASL
+324 GSVARYFASL

-340 SAYKSMDDS
+340 SAYKTLDDS
-349 KYNKGVGYDT
+349 KYSKGVGYDT

-365 IDINLTKTTQIYL
+365 IDINLTKTTQVYL
-378 GAMGFMS
+378 GATGFMS
-385 VNKRPSM
+385 VSKRPSM
-392 GKKYSRTDTSLTDWI
+392 GKPYSRAESIQTPLTNWL
-407 WDSQSKTTP
+407 WDSQAKTTP

-445 TGNTVENKSRTLF
+445 TGNTVENQSRTLF
-458 NIGIKQD
+458 NIGVKQD
-465 LSMLTEGLNI
+465 LNMITEGLSVQ
-475 EATGSWDSQS
+475 ATGSWDSQT
-485 LYGESRYSMPALYLA
+485 LFGESRYSMPALYLA
-500 RERNQKGE
+500 RERNQNGE
-508 LILSEQVTE
+508 LMLSQQVTE
-517 ASVQYNSEA
+517 QSVQYNSEA

-538 NYDRTFGNHRVG
+538 NYDRAFGDHRVG

-569 NAIARRYQSLSG
+569 NAIAKRYQSLSG
-581 RFTYGFKDT
+581 RFTYGFRDT
-590 YFLDVNFGLNGSE
+590 YFLDLNFGLNGSE
-603 NFQSGR
+603 NFQSGK

-634 IDFMKIR
+634 IEFMKIR
-641 ASYGM
+641 ASYGL
-646 VGNDRISSVRFP
+646 VGNDRISNLRFP
-658 YLTIIE
+658 YLTIIKE
-664 EKTDGTPWG
+664 TTDTTPWG
-673 GSGVLTENRVGAD
+673 GSGVLTEERVGAD
-686 NLAWEK
+686 NLMWEK
-692 AKKFDIGMDL
+692 AKKLDIGLDL
-702 HLFGDRFTM
+702 HLFGGQFTM

-716 RDRREGIFQER
+716 RDRREGIFQQR
-727 AQIPDYVGVISMPYG
+727 AQIPDYVGVITMPYG
-742 NVGSM
+742 NVGGM
-747 TSWGGDGNF
+747 PSWGGDGNF
-756 EYFQPLGKNFHFT
+756 EYFQPIGKNAHFT

-780 INNWEEATQ
+780 IDNWEEATQ

-797 GFSNDVQRGFISL
+797 GFSNDVQRGFVAL

-840 GDGVITDDDKVPL
+840 GDGVITDDDQVPL
-853 FAYSGIPQFMY
+853 FAYSGVPQFMY

-891 GDKDGSKFDGY
+891 GGKDGSKFDGY
-902 IPFNGGYKGNVL
+902 IPFNQGYKGNVL
-914 ALAYNPANRWTSA
+914 TLAYDPANRWTSA
-927 DYSGNR
+927 EYSGNK

-938 NARFPRLSYGN
+938 HARFPRLSYGN

-968 LQELSLTH
+968 LQELSLNYNLRT
-976 QPAHAGAAQSARPA
+976 PGLRKALGLQS
-990 IHRLPDHVREPRG
+990 I
-1003 MGRRG
+1003 
-1008 DFRPR
+1008 DFQVMCENLAVWDGVDIFDPEQ
-1013 AGHADRARLPDPA
+1013 AMDTGHA
-1026 PLLAADLPE
+1026 
-1035 LLTRISPKNIN
+1035 
-1046 YHEKIIHHTPRAGRP
+1046 Y
-1061 AHRVVQLPERG
+1061 
-1072 RLLRGHLLRRAYLR
+1072 
-1086 EPIQHRALFQ
+1086 PI
-1096 RCGEPAA
+1096 
-1103 QRGPHLLL
+1103 
-1111 VQRPRRHRV
+1111 PRRFSLQIYLNF